1 MNLRSCAIR
10 ADLEIDHRVEMS
22 LVLDASMTLA
32 WIYLDET
39 TEAVVQAFEAL
50 REDGAWVPALWRL
63 EVANVLQMNV
73 NRRRHRATF
82 RNAALAELAL
92 LPIHRDGD
100 TDRHAWGETLR
111 LAERHGLT
119 VYDAA
124 YLELALRRKI
134 ALATLDRQ
142 LRAAAANHGVE
153 LLGM

>member
-1 MNLRSCAIR
+1 
-10 ADLEIDHRVEMS
+10 MS

-39 TEAVVQAFEAL
+39 TGAMLQAFDAL
-50 REDGAWVPALWRL
+50 RENGAWGPALWRL

-73 NRRRHRATF
+73 TRKRHRTMF
-82 RNAALAELAL
+82 RDAALAELAL
-92 LPIHRDGD
+92 LPIHLDPN
-100 TDRHAWGETLR
+100 TDPHAWGETLR
-111 LAERHGLT
+111 LAERHGVT

-124 YLELALRRKI
+124 YLELALRRNL

-142 LRAAAANHGVE
+142 LRTAAAKDGVE

>member
-1 MNLRSCAIR
+1 
-10 ADLEIDHRVEMS
+10 MS
-22 LVLDASMTLA
+22 LVDTSMTLA
-32 WIYLDET
+32 WVYLGET
-39 TEAVVQAFEAL
+39 TEAVLKAFDAL
-50 REDGAWVPALWRL
+50 RENGAWVPAPWRL

-73 NRRRHRATF
+73 NRKRHSTTF
-82 RNAALAELAL
+82 RDAALAELAL
-92 LPIHRDGD
+92 LPIHLDPN
-100 TDRHAWGETLR
+100 TDRHAWGETLH

-142 LRAAAANHGVE
+142 LRAAAASNGVE

>member
-1 MNLRSCAIR
+1 
-10 ADLEIDHRVEMS
+10 MS

-32 WIYLDET
+32 WVYLDET

-73 NRRRHRATF
+73 NRGRHRATF
-82 RNAALAELAL
+82 RDAALAELAL
-92 LPIHRDGD
+92 LPIHLDVE

-134 ALATLDRQ
+134 LLATLDRQ
-142 LRAAAANHGVE
+142 LRAAAASNGVE

>member
-1 MNLRSCAIR
+1 
-10 ADLEIDHRVEMS
+10 MS
-22 LVLDASMTLA
+22 LVLDTSVTLA
-32 WIYLDET
+32 WVYADET
-39 TEAVVQAFEAL
+39 TEAVLQAFDAL
-50 REDGAWVPALWRL
+50 RENGAWVPGLWRL

-73 NRRRHRATF
+73 NRRRHRKPF
-82 RNAALAELAL
+82 RDAALADLAL
-92 LPIHRDGD
+92 LPIHLDRD

-111 LAERHGLT
+111 LAERHALT

-142 LRAAAANHGVE
+142 LRAVAANHGVK

>member
-1 MNLRSCAIR
+1 M
-10 ADLEIDHRVEMS
+10 
-22 LVLDASMTLA
+22 
-32 WIYLDET
+32 
-39 TEAVVQAFEAL
+39 QAFEAL

-73 NRRRHRATF
+73 NRRRHRTTF
-82 RNAALAELAL
+82 RDATLAELAL
-92 LPIHRDGD
+92 LPIHLDVE
-100 TDRHAWGETLR
+100 TNRHAWGETLR
-111 LAERHGLT
+111 LAERHALT

-142 LRAAAANHGVE
+142 LRAAAASHGVE